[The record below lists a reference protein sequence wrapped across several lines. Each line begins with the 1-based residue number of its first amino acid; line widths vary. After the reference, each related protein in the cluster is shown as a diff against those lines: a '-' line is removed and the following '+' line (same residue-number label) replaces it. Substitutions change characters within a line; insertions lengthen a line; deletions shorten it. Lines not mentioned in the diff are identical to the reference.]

1 MCYVMRINHQP
12 PMHQIKQLYAITQ
25 QLREKYAKWNKQFT
39 LDGKIVGDIRE
50 VLAAEKY
57 WLELYSENTE
67 VHDGE
72 EIATERKVQI
82 KASFKGFFQFPYG
95 EDKIPDYYLAVMIDE
110 HGKLHEVYNGPGRF
124 VYDNY
129 VVKNNLKPYKNS
141 YYTVS
146 KGKLS
151 SLNDVVPKEDKI
163 IEVTTA
169 KEN

>member
-1 MCYVMRINHQP
+1 
-12 PMHQIKQLYAITQ
+12 MHQIKQLYAITQ

-39 LDGKIVGDIRE
+39 LDGKLVGDMGE

-57 WLELYSENTE
+57 GLELYDENYE
-67 VHDGE
+67 IYDGWE
-72 EIATERKVQI
+72 TATGRKVQI
-82 KASFKGFFQFPYG
+82 KASFKGYFQFPYG
-95 EDKIPDYYLAVMIDE
+95 ENKIPEYYLAVIIDE
-110 HGKLHEVYNGPGRF
+110 HGVLHEVYNGPGQF